1 MPPNLDA
8 AASSLLEKMRS
19 KGISR
24 TVLIQII
31 HYKWTT
37 AIWSLCCTPIRKSS
51 RGFARST
58 RRIERRGNGG
68 GVEKYSSP
76 RA

>member
-1 MPPNLDA
+1 MVPPNLDA

-31 HYKWTT
+31 HYKWDNRYLVSVLHTY
-37 AIWSLCCTPIRKSS
+37 PEK
-51 RGFARST
+51 FA
-58 RRIERRGNGG
+58 
-68 GVEKYSSP
+68 GVCQVDPED
-76 RA
+76 